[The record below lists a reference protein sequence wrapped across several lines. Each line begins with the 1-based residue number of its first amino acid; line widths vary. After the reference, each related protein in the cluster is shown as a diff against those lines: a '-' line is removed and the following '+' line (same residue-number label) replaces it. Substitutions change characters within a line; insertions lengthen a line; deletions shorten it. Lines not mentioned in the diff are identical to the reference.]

1 MHGLGGDHNRGA
13 LLTHCIFNAPG
24 VCAAPRRWKSMRMA
38 NVSAQVPRSC
48 AAALEKRSFASY
60 IDHITFI
67 SSFNEPV
74 TSMPK
79 PATRPTSRYSRD
91 ALALLGQL
99 IRRARIERRLTVAGL
114 AERAG
119 LSRGLVQRIE
129 SGDPGCAIGA
139 VFETA
144 AIVGVRL
151 FDADQA
157 ALTRAIS
164 TNTTI
169 LALLPKT
176 VRAPDIEAKDDF

>member
-1 MHGLGGDHNRGA
+1 MKHE
-13 LLTHCIFNAPG
+13 
-24 VCAAPRRWKSMRMA
+24 M
-38 NVSAQVPRSC
+38 Q
-48 AAALEKRSFASY
+48 
-60 IDHITFI
+60 
-67 SSFNEPV
+67 
-74 TSMPK
+74 MPK
-79 PATRPTSRYSRD
+79 PSTRASSRYSRD

-99 IRRARIERRLTVAGL
+99 IRRARIERKLTVTGL

-139 VFETA
+139 VFEAA

-164 TNTTI
+164 TNATI

-176 VRAPDIEAKDDF
+176 VRAPAIEAKDDF